1 MTQYQYHSEIYTP
14 LEQTGG
20 STAVLEHFT
29 QTLNARA
36 AQGWEFVG
44 VSHLEFERGAGTPE
58 GEVSL
63 GGATAQNTPRVQ
75 ILVFRRNVQ
84 NQSV

>member
-1 MTQYQYHSEIYTP
+1 MTQYQYHGEIYAP
-14 LEQTGG
+14 LEQSGG
-20 STAVLEHFT
+20 SAAVLEHFI

-36 AQGWEFVG
+36 TQGWEFVG

-63 GGATAQNTPRVQ
+63 GGATALTTPRVQ
-75 ILVFRRNVQ
+75 VLVFRQLV
-84 NQSV
+84 S